1 MAVAEGV
8 HVFEA
13 LDISV
18 VSRVLAKLLVAVA
31 WDAFVATATFALE
44 RISLAEER
52 VVAALNAVTSAEST
66 LSFVPDTPRE
76 SYL

>member
-1 MAVAEGV
+1 MEGL

-18 VSRVLAKLLVAVA
+18 SCVLAKLLVVVA
-31 WDAFVATATFALE
+31 WDAFVVTATFALE
-44 RISLAEER
+44 RISLAEGH
-52 VVAALNAVTSAEST
+52 VVAVLNAVTSAEST
-66 LSFVPDTPRE
+66 LSFVPDTAWE